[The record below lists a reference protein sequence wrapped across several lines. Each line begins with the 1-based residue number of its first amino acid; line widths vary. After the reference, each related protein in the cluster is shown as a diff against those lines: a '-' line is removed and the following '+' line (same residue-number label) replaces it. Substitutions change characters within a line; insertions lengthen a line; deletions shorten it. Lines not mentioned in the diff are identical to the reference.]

1 MASSAVLARGK
12 CRGESNAFPRIKP
25 RRLVPVSARSPIGR
39 ATKAYRGAG
48 QFSSMNATPNNA
60 LQRTRVRPAGARS
73 PLSFEPLG
81 AIPRIIARARTWVI
95 PTLALCLLSIGR
107 LNGVPHP
114 CSVTDSETACFA
126 KLQLLRTGEAE
137 CPIHHVCLVQA
148 NVRKAYG
155 LRATLPSSSLGRAY
169 FNDLVRS
176 ARLLFPLAEPE
187 YDGGCVVPSEPEFV
201 TVWSCEE
208 CTRAKAWYF
217 AQWPLLRPSR

>member
-1 MASSAVLARGK
+1 MLRLINQLSP
-12 CRGESNAFPRIKP
+12 NPR
-25 RRLVPVSARSPIGR
+25 
-39 ATKAYRGAG
+39 
-48 QFSSMNATPNNA
+48 
-60 LQRTRVRPAGARS
+60 LQRTRSASLRS
-73 PLSFEPLG
+73 PLSRKPLG

-201 TVWSCEE
+201 TVWSCQE
-208 CTRAKAWYF
+208 CTRAKSWYF